1 MNFEES
7 IDLSLEGKLS
17 EEEWGAFQRELL
29 KNPELL
35 SCYVEQRWVHAQLT
49 SDQKFLAESANQ
61 RISESANQ
69 RISES
74 ARRKNQFISNRNS
87 QARSH
92 LNLCGMGCCRRDYCF
107 FLRRLSGET

>member
-17 EEEWGAFQRELL
+17 EEEWETFQRELL

-49 SDQKFLAESANQ
+49 SDQKFLA
-61 RISESANQ
+61 ESANQ